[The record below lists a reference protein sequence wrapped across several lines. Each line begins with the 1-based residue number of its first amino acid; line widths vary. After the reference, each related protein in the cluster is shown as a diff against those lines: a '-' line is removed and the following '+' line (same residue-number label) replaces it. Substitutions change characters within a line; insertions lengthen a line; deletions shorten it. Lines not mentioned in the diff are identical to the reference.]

1 MKVTLAIDS
10 FKGSISS
17 TGAEDAVERGIHRA
31 DPSVVC
37 DKFPVSDGGEGLIE
51 TLYTGGD
58 ELVSVPVHG
67 PLFEKRTAQY
77 LRRNSTAV
85 IEMAAV
91 SGLTL
96 VPEGK
101 RNPMETT
108 TLGTGELMMHAL
120 SAGCTRLLL
129 GIGGSATNDGGIGM
143 ACGLGYRFLDKEGK
157 PVKPCGKNLQAIR
170 SVDMSQVTPL
180 LQQAVVDAA
189 CDVENPL
196 YGKNG
201 AAAVYGPQKGAS
213 PEMVA
218 ELDKGLVNL
227 ASCSGK
233 ESTAFEKGSGAA
245 GGLGFGL
252 RAFCNAELISGI
264 ELVLRETGIE
274 ESMRSSQLVITGEGR
289 IDRQTGFG
297 KVPAGVAGLAKKYGL
312 PVVAVAGSIGEGT
325 DDLYKRGID
334 AVVCTTNAPM
344 ELSEA
349 MMRAP
354 ELIEDAAFRTWKLFQ
369 IQL

>member
-17 TGAEDAVERGIHRA
+17 VDAEKAVERGIHRA
-31 DPSVVC
+31 DPLVVC
-37 DKFPVSDGGEGLIE
+37 DKFAVSDGGEGLVE
-51 TLYTGGD
+51 TLHTGRD
-58 ELVSVPVHG
+58 ELVSVSVHG
-67 PLFEKRTAQY
+67 PLFEMRTARY
-77 LRRNSTAV
+77 LRRGSTAV
-85 IEMAAV
+85 IEMAAA

-96 VPEGK
+96 VPEEK

-108 TLGTGELMMHAL
+108 TLGTGELIMHAL
-120 SAGCTRLLL
+120 ASGCTRLLI

-143 ACGLGYRFLDKEGK
+143 ASGLGYRFLDKEGK
-157 PVKPCGKNLQAIR
+157 SVKPCGKNLQTIR
-170 SVDMSQVTPL
+170 SIDMSQVTPL
-180 LQQAVVDAA
+180 LQHAVIIAA
-189 CDVENPL
+189 CDIENPL

-201 AAAVYGPQKGAS
+201 AAAVYGPQKGAV

-218 ELDKGLVNL
+218 ELDAGLVNL
-227 ASCSGK
+227 AACSGK
-233 ESTAFEKGSGAA
+233 ESTASAKGSGAA

-252 RAFCNAELISGI
+252 RAFCNAELCSGI
-264 ELVLRETGIE
+264 ELVLHETGIE

-289 IDRQTGFG
+289 IDSQTGYG

-312 PVVAVAGSIGEGT
+312 PVVAIAGSIGEGT
-325 DDLYKRGID
+325 EDLYKLGID

-354 ELIEDAAFRTWKLFQ
+354 ELIEDAAFRTWKLLQ
-369 IQL
+369 VRL